1 MIASGIVTVA
11 DTSKLTWKW
20 DFANNHLSTLQNPV
34 AENYTIP
41 GIYTI
46 SLMATN
52 SSGCTNTVNTSIE
65 AYSIPLLKVAQD
77 TFVCQ
82 HRGTNLEVTGASTY
96 SWSPSTGLNC
106 TNCSSPVANPDSAIS
121 YAVKGTSID
130 GCTALDTVKVIV
142 KYPFKIGYSKQD
154 TLCKGQSKKL
164 YANGTNNYLWTPA
177 AGLNNTTSAT
187 PTAQP
192 DTTTNYMVIG
202 TDDKGCF
209 RDTGHVLIRVF
220 PVPEVD
226 AGGNRT
232 VNIGKTLDLLP
243 VISPDVTDVLW
254 SPTTGIFRNSYP
266 GISVK
271 PNSNTDYTVVVKN
284 AGGCSAQD
292 RVTVYVI
299 CNGANVFIPNTF
311 SPNGDGVNDIFYP
324 RGSGLFKIQ
333 TLRIFNRWGQVV
345 FEKNSFD
352 ANDVTA
358 GWDGTFKGARL
369 NPDVYVY
376 TIDIICDN
384 NSILVYKGNVAL
396 IQ

>member
-1 MIASGIVTVA
+1 
-11 DTSKLTWKW
+11 
-20 DFANNHLSTLQNPV
+20 
-34 AENYTIP
+34 
-41 GIYTI
+41 
-46 SLMATN
+46 
-52 SSGCTNTVNTSIE
+52 
-65 AYSIPLLKVAQD
+65 
-77 TFVCQ
+77 
-82 HRGTNLEVTGASTY
+82 
-96 SWSPSTGLNC
+96 
-106 TNCSSPVANPDSAIS
+106 
-121 YAVKGTSID
+121 
-130 GCTALDTVKVIV
+130 
-142 KYPFKIGYSKQD
+142 
-154 TLCKGQSKKL
+154 
-164 YANGTNNYLWTPA
+164 
-177 AGLNNTTSAT
+177 
-187 PTAQP
+187 
-192 DTTTNYMVIG
+192 
-202 TDDKGCF
+202 
-209 RDTGHVLIRVF
+209 
-220 PVPEVD
+220 
-226 AGGNRT
+226 
-232 VNIGKTLDLLP
+232 
-243 VISPDVTDVLW
+243 VLW